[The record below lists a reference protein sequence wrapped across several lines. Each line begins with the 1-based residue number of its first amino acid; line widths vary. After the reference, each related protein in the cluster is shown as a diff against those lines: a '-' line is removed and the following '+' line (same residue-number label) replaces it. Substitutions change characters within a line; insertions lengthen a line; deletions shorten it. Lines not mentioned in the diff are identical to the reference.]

1 MSIRALALDLYRAQ
15 QEVDRLD
22 QQLAAASPG
31 DRDGIAEELRQARE
45 HLRLLRRMMDGEKE
59 PKDFRRKFE

>member
-15 QEVDRLD
+15 QEVDRLEGE
-22 QQLAAASPG
+22 LAAATLAG
-31 DRDGIAEELRQARE
+31 RECNDQELRQARE